1 VGYPTAAE
9 LVADSAVPELTGAAA
24 PDQEALR
31 TAAIV
36 AVETYCG
43 QSFESEVATY
53 TVDGSGDGV
62 LYLPRRLDALT
73 GLAVNDEPWAVGDVV
88 LSDDHT
94 RLLFALTGGSA
105 YSRAMLAVQ
114 GIDQTRVWPS
124 RRGAVALTGTWGW
137 DTVPQAVTDA
147 LRIDMEDTARADA
160 NDLASSVA
168 ASRKLGLTGLRQ
180 GNLSLS
186 IGEVGGLSPR
196 AIRLLSSDLIWRGPI
211 GGLA

>member
-1 VGYPTAAE
+1 MGYPTAAE
-9 LVADSAVPELTGAAA
+9 LVAASAVPELTGAAE

-43 QSFESEVATY
+43 QSFDTEVATY

-62 LYLPRRLDALT
+62 LYLPRRLATLTALS
-73 GLAVNDEPWAVGDVV
+73 VNDEPWAVGDVV
-88 LSDDHT
+88 VSDDRT
-94 RLLFALTGGSA
+94 RLLFSLTGGSA
-105 YSRAMLAVQ
+105 YSRMMLAVQ
-114 GIDQTRVWPS
+114 GIDQERVWPS
-124 RRGAVALTGTWGW
+124 RRGAIALTGTWGW
-137 DTVPQAVTDA
+137 DEVPDAVSAA
-147 LRIDMEDTARADA
+147 LRIDMEDTARADV
-160 NDLASSVA
+160 NDLSSTVA
-168 ASRKLGLTGLRQ
+168 ASRKLGLTGIRQ

-196 AIRLLSSDLIWRGPI
+196 AIRLLSNDLIWRGPI